1 MEFFGRGTLSV
12 FRKNQFK
19 TDNTLGDYRRIFE
32 NHLTATDVKTKI
44 MLFNFNSKPGSLR
57 LESQGDGLWNM

>member
-32 NHLTATDVKTKI
+32 NHLTETDVKTKI
-44 MLFNFNSKPGSLR
+44 MIFNFNPKAYNIDKFLEFLSLVV
-57 LESQGDGLWNM
+57 